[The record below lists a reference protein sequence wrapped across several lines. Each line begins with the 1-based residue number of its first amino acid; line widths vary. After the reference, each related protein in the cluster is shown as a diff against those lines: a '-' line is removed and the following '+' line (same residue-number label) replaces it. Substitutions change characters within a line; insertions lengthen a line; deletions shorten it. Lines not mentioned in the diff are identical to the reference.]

1 MIESV
6 IKNGTTVTTCAEWIV
21 GVSGE
26 WIRWLMMIEGRR
38 WGQVVVE
45 ERVLG
50 FWMGKQEF
58 VEVKGIEPEE

>member
-1 MIESV
+1 MDKMV
-6 IKNGTTVTTCAEWIV
+6 DDG
-21 GVSGE
+21 
-26 WIRWLMMIEGRR
+26 RGRR
-38 WGQVVVE
+38 WGQAVVE

>member
-6 IKNGTTVTTCAEWIV
+6 FESGAAVTACAEWIV

-26 WIRWLMMIEGRR
+26 WIRWLMMIGRR
-38 WGQVVVE
+38 WGQAVVE